1 MGIFKRSNS
10 FGRYVLIG
18 LWSFLLIMALGWGT
32 VQAQE
37 NICAEVTEISQSEC
51 LALVTFYENTTDT
64 SWNKRTNWML
74 TETPCEWYGVT
85 CKDGHVTIL
94 ALNNNN
100 LTGSLPPAVGDLAY
114 LEILDLAENNL
125 SGTLPA
131 ELSQLSQLKWLYLND
146 NPLAGPLPSSLM
158 NLDNLEILWLH
169 NTTVCQPNN
178 APLTSWLNNL
188 PDIHL
193 SPVTCSDQATTAS
206 VNIAPAT
213 QVGCDEVTEIPT
225 EECQALAL
233 LYNNTNGPNWSDNT
247 NWVSNNTPCE
257 WYGVTC
263 EDDQVTML
271 DLAENELSGQLPAQL
286 GNLTALE
293 ELRLNGNNLSGN
305 IPAEFGDLSNLTV
318 LNLSDNPLEGP
329 IPGSMAKVST
339 LTELSIEN
347 TTLCQQDNT
356 IFEEWLQNIG
366 TIDGTL
372 ETCTE
377 TDMQAES
384 TAEDETM
391 ADEETSEDET
401 TADMADEETSEDKTT
416 ANMADDETSEDETTA
431 DMAETP
437 SDSTAS
443 DLTIADTTTSES
455 DTVEGDS
462 TTADMAEEP
471 STSEEAPVRTKGG
484 LEVTIEETPP
494 ETTATIPESGG
505 TLPQAGTYGLIGA
518 GLAVILLLGFGAA
531 RNRDEE

>member
-10 FGRYVLIG
+10 FGRYG
-18 LWSFLLIMALGWGT
+18 LMGFLGLLIMTLGLGT

-51 LALVTFYENTTDT
+51 LALVAFYESATDT
-64 SWNKRTNWML
+64 GWDQRTNWML

-85 CKDGHVTIL
+85 CKDGHVTML

-100 LTGSLPPAVGDLAY
+100 LTGSLPPAVADLAY
-114 LEILDLAENNL
+114 LEILDLADNNL
-125 SGTLPA
+125 SGSLPA

-146 NPLAGPLPSSLM
+146 NPLSGPLPSSLM
-158 NLDNLEILWLH
+158 NLDNLDILRLH

-178 APLTSWLNNL
+178 APLNSWLNNL
-188 PDIHL
+188 PDAHL

-206 VNIAPAT
+206 VNITPAT

-263 EDDQVTML
+263 EEDQVTML
-271 DLAENELSGQLPAQL
+271 DLAENDLSGQLPAQL
-286 GNLTALE
+286 GSLTALE

-305 IPAEFGDLSNLTV
+305 IPPELGDLSNLTV
-318 LNLSDNPLEGP
+318 LNLSDNLLEGP
-329 IPGSMAKVST
+329 IPGSMAKVTT
-339 LTELSIEN
+339 LTDLSVEN
-347 TTLCQQDNT
+347 TTLCQPDNT
-356 IFEEWLQNIG
+356 IFEEWLQNIS
-366 TIDGTL
+366 TVDGTL
-372 ETCTE
+372 ETCTDAE
-377 TDMQAES
+377 MQAES
-384 TAEDETM
+384 TTEDETM
-391 ADEETSEDET
+391 ADEEATADMADDEATDEET
-401 TADMADEETSEDKTT
+401 TADMV
-416 ANMADDETSEDETTA
+416 
-431 DMAETP
+431 ETP
-437 SDSTAS
+437 ADSTAS

-471 STSEEAPVRTKGG
+471 STAEEDPVRTKGG
-484 LEVTIEETPP
+484 LEVTTDDTPT

-531 RNRDEE
+531 RNRSKE